1 MAEFCCVFKCA
12 EEVLFMALRK
22 VGFAAEELG
31 VSEQRIYELVRKGFF
46 PPGVVTRLGVR
57 QIRFNEEA
65 LREWIASGGAHTS
78 KASNASEAPTTV

>member
-1 MAEFCCVFKCA
+1 
-12 EEVLFMALRK
+12 MALRK
-22 VGFAAEELG
+22 VEFAAQELG

-65 LREWIASGGAHTS
+65 LRNWIASGGAQTP
-78 KASNASEAPTTV
+78 KASNESEAPAAA

>member
-1 MAEFCCVFKCA
+1 
-12 EEVLFMALRK
+12 MALRK

-65 LREWIASGGAHTS
+65 LREWIASGGALNSKTS
-78 KASNASEAPTTV
+78 NMSDAPTTA

>member
-1 MAEFCCVFKCA
+1 MAVYCSVVNCA

-22 VGFAAEELG
+22 VEFAAQELG

-65 LREWIASGGAHTS
+65 LRQWIASGGVPAPNT
-78 KASNASEAPTTV
+78 SNAADAST

>member
-1 MAEFCCVFKCA
+1 
-12 EEVLFMALRK
+12 MALRK

-65 LREWIASGGAHTS
+65 LREWIAGGGAQTS
-78 KASNASEAPTTV
+78 KASNASEAPTTA